1 MTSTIEPPSSSRF
14 LYLLLICLVASL
26 GGLLFGF
33 DTAVISGA
41 EPLFTGEFRLD
52 PDREGFVASAAI
64 IGCFFGALMAGV
76 LADRFGRRKVLML
89 SALLFIVSAV
99 WCWYC
104 HISTELVWARLL
116 GGLGIGI
123 ASLTSP
129 LYIAEVSP
137 PGLRGRLVALQQLA
151 IVLGILGA
159 FFSNT
164 LVNGA
169 GLSAPEKWRWMFLMA
184 VFPAVVFA
192 VLIFAVPESP
202 RWLMKQGFI
211 EKARAILTRLV
222 GASEAEAELAQITE
236 AIAHEGASLSEILK
250 PGLRLALFVGVTLAI
265 FTQITGINAIMY
277 YAPKVFTAA
286 GFGTGAAYWCSV
298 GVGLTNLVFT
308 LLSMAV
314 VDRLGRKP
322 LLLIGATCMG
332 LALAAVGYSFSTSS
346 LFSEMD
352 LRNLPSLA
360 RSLREPGDPVSVWV
374 STQIAPET
382 RKLAADYVQMEKDKS
397 QSKVIGDKLIPA
409 IVGELNQL
417 LKNPALWVPA
427 RFTGIQLAP
436 EAQSLAG
443 QKLAGE
449 ALARLN
455 RMLLE
460 SAYPESLQKKATHR
474 GINGWELLVGVLAY
488 VGSFAFSMGVV
499 GWVVISEI
507 YPTRTRGRA
516 MSVATA
522 GVWGACYL
530 VSLTF
535 PALLARIGSANT
547 FWTYAAMCVL
557 AILFVWRFVP
567 ETKGR
572 SLEDIEKSW

>member
-1 MTSTIEPPSSSRF
+1 MSMKSEPGASGHF
-14 LYLLLICLVASL
+14 LYLLVICLVASL

-41 EPLFTGEFRLD
+41 EPLFTGEFKLD
-52 PDREGFVASAAI
+52 PNMEGFVASAAI
-64 IGCFFGALMAGV
+64 VGCFFGALAAGV
-76 LADRFGRRKVLML
+76 LADRFGRKKVLLL
-89 SALLFIVSAV
+89 SALLFIISAV
-99 WCWYC
+99 WCWVC
-104 HISTELVWARLL
+104 KSASELVWARLV

-137 PGLRGRLVALQQLA
+137 PKIRGRLVALQQLA

-164 LVNGA
+164 LVNGLTLA
-169 GLSAPEKWRWMFLMA
+169 APEKWRWMFLMA
-184 VFPAVVFA
+184 VFPAILFA
-192 VLIFAVPESP
+192 VLLFPVPESP
-202 RWLMKQGFI
+202 RWLMKQGFSDQ
-211 EKARAILTRLV
+211 ARAILIRV
-222 GASEAEAELAQITE
+222 AGSPEAEAELAQIRD
-236 AIAHEGASLSEILK
+236 AISHEGASLGELFK

-265 FTQITGINAIMY
+265 LTQITGINAIMY

-322 LLLIGATCMG
+322 LLLIGATSMG
-332 LALAAVGYSFSTSS
+332 LALAGVGFSFATSS
-346 LFSEMD
+346 LFTEMD
-352 LRNLPSLA
+352 VRDLPALA
-360 RSLREPGDPVSVWV
+360 RRLQEAKDPVSVWIN
-374 STQIAPET
+374 TQLSPET
-382 RKLAADYVQMEKDKS
+382 RKLAVEYIRAETDTK
-397 QSKVIGDKLIPA
+397 QSKVTGDKLVGA
-409 IVGELNQL
+409 IVGEFNQL
-417 LKNPALWVPA
+417 LKNNGLWVPE
-427 RFTGIQLAP
+427 RFTTVKLPDAVKNLA
-436 EAQSLAG
+436 SRTVT
-443 QKLAGE
+443 GE
-449 ALARLN
+449 ELARLN
-455 RMLLE
+455 RTLLE
-460 SAYPESLQKKATHR
+460 SAYPDAIQKKERHR

-535 PALLARIGSANT
+535 PALLARIGSAKT
-547 FWTYAAMCVL
+547 FWTYAAMCIV

-572 SLEDIEKSW
+572 TLEEIEKSW

>member
-1 MTSTIEPPSSSRF
+1 MKPQAGVGGHF

-41 EPLFTGEFRLD
+41 EPLFTGEFKLD

-64 IGCFFGALMAGV
+64 IGCFFGALAAGV
-76 LADRFGRRKVLML
+76 LADRFGRKKVLLL
-89 SALLFIVSAV
+89 SAFLFVVSAV
-99 WCWYC
+99 WCWLC
-104 HISTELVWARLL
+104 RTPTELVWARLV

-129 LYIAEVSP
+129 LYIAEISP
-137 PGLRGRLVALQQLA
+137 PRIRGRLVALQQLA

-164 LVNGA
+164 LVNGMA
-169 GLSAPEKWRWMFLMA
+169 LPDAEKWRWMFLMA

-192 VLIFAVPESP
+192 VLIFPVPESP
-202 RWLMKQGFI
+202 RWLMKQGFTD
-211 EKARAILTRLV
+211 KARNILYRV
-222 GASEAEAELAQITE
+222 ASGPEAEAELAQITE
-236 AIAHEGASLSEILK
+236 AIAHEGASLGELFK
-250 PGLRLALFVGVTLAI
+250 PALRLPLFVGVTLAV

-332 LALAAVGYSFSTSS
+332 LALTAVGYSFATSS
-346 LFSEMD
+346 PNS
-352 LRNLPSLA
+352 
-360 RSLREPGDPVSVWV
+360 
-374 STQIAPET
+374 
-382 RKLAADYVQMEKDKS
+382 
-397 QSKVIGDKLIPA
+397 
-409 IVGELNQL
+409 
-417 LKNPALWVPA
+417 
-427 RFTGIQLAP
+427 
-436 EAQSLAG
+436 
-443 QKLAGE
+443 
-449 ALARLN
+449 
-455 RMLLE
+455 
-460 SAYPESLQKKATHR
+460 
-474 GINGWELLVGVLAY
+474 WELLIGVLAY

-535 PALLARIGSANT
+535 PALLARIGSART

-572 SLEDIEKSW
+572 SLEEIEKSW